1 MKKAAITY
9 SQFFNR
15 QGTARALG
23 GVETYI
29 YYLSKLLVKMG
40 FEVVIYQSSDVVFKK
55 ELEGVKVVGVK
66 HAGCNAQ
73 SLYDEALNFVE
84 ESNGILIF
92 GADQHSVKTNYARAI
107 NIMHGIAW
115 DLPADIICKAGGR
128 YKLIG
133 KIPKFG
139 QLLAKK
145 LLGKTRLKQIENTK
159 HCVLVDYNS
168 INWYRTQ
175 VHSTIK
181 SSYKV
186 ILNFASF
193 PGNYQPDLAKHNDKY
208 LRILFAR
215 RFQKFRGSEIMMDAV
230 SRLIEERSDFQV
242 VFAGEGPEK
251 EAIENRFIDN
261 PQVIIESYLPEESIK
276 YHEGFHIA
284 VIPSLAS
291 EGSSLSLAEAMGAGC
306 AVIASDVGGMT
317 NMVIDGFN
325 GFLIRPNATDLYDQ
339 LVKLLDSP
347 ELRLRLADGAQRTAM
362 AAFSLE
368 KWEGEW
374 VGFVEGVM
382 EQ

>member
-40 FEVVIYQSSDVVFKK
+40 FEVVIYQSSDVVFEKV
-55 ELEGVKVVGVK
+55 LEGVKVIGVK
-66 HAGCNAQ
+66 HAGCDAR
-73 SLYDEALNFVE
+73 SLYNAALSFVE
-84 ESNGILIF
+84 EDNGVLIF
-92 GADQHSVKTNYARAI
+92 GADQHSVKTNYDRAI

-133 KIPKFG
+133 KIPKLG
-139 QLLAKK
+139 QLLAKRI
-145 LLGKTRLKQIENTK
+145 LGNARLKQIENTK

-175 VHSTIK
+175 VHSTIQ
-181 SSYKV
+181 SNYKV

-261 PQVIIESYLPEESIK
+261 PQVIIDSYLPEESIK

-325 GFLIRPNATDLYDQ
+325 GYLIRPNATDLYEK
-339 LVKLLDSP
+339 LVQLLDSP

-374 VGFVEGVM
+374 VSFVSGVM
-382 EQ
+382 E